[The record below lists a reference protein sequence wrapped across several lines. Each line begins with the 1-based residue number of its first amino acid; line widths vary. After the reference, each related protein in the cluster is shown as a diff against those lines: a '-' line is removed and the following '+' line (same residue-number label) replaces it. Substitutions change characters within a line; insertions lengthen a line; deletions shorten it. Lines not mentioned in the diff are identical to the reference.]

1 VSAHAKHAPKG
12 DGLLPKSLAD
22 GWSKIAYGLGA
33 IGVIAFLAGFLA
45 GPADA
50 HGGHGRFGA
59 AYLVGFMFTTTI
71 GIGALF
77 MTVIQHLTKAGWS
90 VAPRRLLEW
99 LAQGLVASVAL
110 FIPLFIM
117 SHDVWHHW
125 MDETLVASDKI
136 LRGKA
141 AYLNPTFF
149 YIRAIVFLLT
159 WALLAMWFYKQSRE
173 QDTSG
178 NRKLSEKMQ
187 AAAAPA
193 TFALGLTTTFAG
205 FDWVMSLD
213 PHWYSTIY
221 GVYIFAGSILSAM
234 AALSLIVVRLRKEGV
249 GGDLLTVEHQHDIG
263 KFLNGFIVFW
273 AYIGF
278 SQFILIYYAAIPEE
292 TTFYKLRWQGGWQP
306 VSLTIF
312 IGGFVIPFLLTLS
325 RTAKRTSPVLAFAA
339 VWVLVMH
346 YIDLYWLVMPYFDKQ
361 LSFSWVDIAGLLAPL
376 GITAAWIAKRCFA
389 DPAYPLRDPY
399 IPEALKAENL

>member
-325 RTAKRTSPVLAFAA
+325 RTAKRTSPILAFAA

-346 YIDLYWLVMPYFDKQ
+346 YIDLYWLIMPYFDKQ
-361 LSFSWVDIAGLLAPL
+361 MSFSWVDIAGLLAPL